1 MIAHA
6 MLSPSKRSRWA
17 LCPGS
22 IREEAKYPD
31 EGSGPA
37 AIDGTHSHTLLE
49 YCIKNG
55 LSDPMDQ
62 VGETFTDHEGTF
74 KVDDD
79 RAARVKVAIEYIRG
93 RSMNGLFPVISEQQV
108 DPKFLLGR
116 DDLSGTVDCQIIGH
130 DTLEL
135 IDYKDGMGIVS
146 AEGNMQLEQYAY
158 GVLAGYKLP
167 VNGHYPFNWVIMTI
181 IQPKLALKGM
191 KPITSHTVTV
201 FDLIANMGAII
212 AQAAATDK
220 PDAPLVPGEIQ
231 CKFCRAKG
239 SCAAL
244 AGNVMKEVGIMFQ
257 PKGNQLITPEKMFAD
272 GAELWGNCVENA
284 TLDIAQQSADKDPSA
299 MDDAQIRQIMEA
311 APLMRQLLEGVE
323 AEALRRLQAGQS
335 IPGLKLVNG
344 RGSRAWAL
352 PEAEM
357 AEKLVKMGIPK
368 SAVFETKLV
377 TPAKAEKLTWEK
389 KDGTKV
395 ALTERQLK
403 RMEHEYVVKMAGK
416 LTVAPESD
424 SRPAVITN
432 AAPMFS
438 AVDEGRIAGDLT
450 TKIEYTA
457 TNGVV
462 QIQSV
467 EQTEVLP
474 SWLS

>member
-1 MIAHA
+1 MSAHA

-49 YCIKNG
+49 YCIQNNRFI
-55 LSDPMDQ
+55 DPMTQ
-62 VGETFTDHEGTF
+62 IGAKFEDHEGEF
-74 KVDDD
+74 VVHQD
-79 RAARVKVAIEYIRG
+79 RAERVKVAVDYIMHCSG
-93 RSMNGLFPVISEQQV
+93 FGILPVVSESRV
-108 DPKFLLGR
+108 NPAFLLGR
-116 DDLSGTVDCQIIGH
+116 SDLSGTVDVQIIGG

-135 IDYKDGMGIVS
+135 IDYKDGMGIVT
-146 AEGNMQLEQYAY
+146 AEGNLQLEQYAY

-167 VNGHYPFNWVIMTI
+167 VNGVYPFEYVKMTI

-201 FDLIANMGAII
+201 RSLLDNMGTII
-212 AQAAATDK
+212 TQAAATDA
-220 PDAPLVPGEIQ
+220 PDAPLVPGESQ

-239 SCAAL
+239 SCSAL
-244 AGNVMKEVGIMFQ
+244 ASNVMKEVGIMFQ
-257 PKGNQLITPEKMFAD
+257 PVVTQ
-272 GAELWGNCVENA
+272 
-284 TLDIAQQSADKDPSA
+284 TLDVAQQSADKDPST

-323 AEALRRLQAGQS
+323 KEAQRRMEAGQV

-352 PEAEM
+352 PETEM
-357 AEKLVKMGIPK
+357 AEKLIKMGIPK
-368 SAVFETKLV
+368 SAVYETKLV

-395 ALTERQLK
+395 ALTDRQLK
-403 RMEHEYVVKMAGK
+403 RMEQEYVVKLAGK
-416 LTVAPESD
+416 LTVVPESD
-424 SRPAVITN
+424 GRQAVITN
-432 AAPMFS
+432 AAPLFS
-438 AVDEGRIAGDLT
+438 AVDE
-450 TKIEYTA
+450 
-457 TNGVV
+457 
-462 QIQSV
+462 Q
-467 EQTEVLP
+467 LP
-474 SWLS
+474 SWLTGGV

>member
-1 MIAHA
+1 MSAHA
-6 MLSPSKRSRWA
+6 QLSPSKRHRWA

-31 EGSGPA
+31 ERSGAA

-49 YCIKNG
+49 HCIDRG
-55 LSDPMDQ
+55 LTDPMDE
-62 VGETFTDHEGTF
+62 VGDVFADDDGSF
-74 KVDDD
+74 VVDAD
-79 RAARVKVAIEYIRG
+79 RAARVKVAIEYIRE
-93 RSMNGLFPVISEQQV
+93 RSMNGMFKVISEERV
-108 DPKFLLGR
+108 DPKHLLGR
-116 DDLSGTVDCQIIGH
+116 DDLSGTVDCQIIG
-130 DTLEL
+130 DDWIEI

-167 VNGHYPFNWVIMTI
+167 INVEYPVKRIIMTI

-191 KPITSHTVTV
+191 KAITSWERGVRDMLTNLGTIVV
-201 FDLIANMGAII
+201 
-212 AQAAATDK
+212 QAAATDA
-220 PDAPLVPGEIQ
+220 PDAPLVPGESQ

-257 PKGNQLITPEKMFAD
+257 PVVTQ
-272 GAELWGNCVENA
+272 
-284 TLDIAQQSADKDPSA
+284 TLDVAQQSADKDPA
-299 MDDAQIRQIMEA
+299 TMDDQQIRQIMEA
-311 APLMRQLLEGVE
+311 APLMRQLLEAVE
-323 AEALRRLQAGQS
+323 KEALRRLESGQS
-335 IPGLKLVNG
+335 IPGLKLVHG

-352 PEAEM
+352 PEEEM

-368 SAVFETKLV
+368 TAIYETKLV
-377 TPAKAEKLTWEK
+377 SPAKAEKLTWEK
-389 KDGTKV
+389 RDGTKV
-395 ALTERQLK
+395 SLTDRQLK
-403 RMEHEYVVKMAGK
+403 RLDQEYVAKLAGK

-438 AVDEGRIAGDLT
+438 AVEAAPAA
-450 TKIEYTA
+450 E
-457 TNGVV
+457 
-462 QIQSV
+462 S
-467 EQTEVLP
+467 LP